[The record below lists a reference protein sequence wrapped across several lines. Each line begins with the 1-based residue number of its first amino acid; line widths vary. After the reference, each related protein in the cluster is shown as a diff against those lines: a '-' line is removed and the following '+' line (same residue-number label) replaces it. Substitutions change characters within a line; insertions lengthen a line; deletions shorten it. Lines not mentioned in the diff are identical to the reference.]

1 MPRIIV
7 EHSNGK
13 TTSVGPIGIKKF
25 AALIDTPERIVLSEH
40 EGGLAIKVMRAASNR
55 EKILP
60 MTVNGTEF
68 YVGAVSGSIVE
79 VRSGATTQIS
89 AALSDERTKR
99 GICSRLKQP
108 NGRTGTNIDASLFL
122 LSKVSK

>member
-7 EHSNGK
+7 EYSNGK

-25 AALIDTPERIVLSEH
+25 AAIIDTPERVVLSERG
-40 EGGLAIKVMRAASNR
+40 EGLSIKVLRAASNG
-55 EKILP
+55 EKIVP
-60 MTVNGTEF
+60 MTVNNTDF
-68 YVGAVSGSIVE
+68 FIGAVSGSIVE
-79 VRSGATTQIS
+79 VRSGTTTQIS
-89 AALSDERTKR
+89 ATLSDERTKR
-99 GICSRLKQP
+99 DIRRRLKLS